1 MINIVTE
8 GAVDPKFLTA
18 DDVQQN
24 KIHFSFAHRAV
35 DIGAVGL
42 EA

>member
-1 MINIVTE
+1 MQ
-8 GAVDPKFLTA
+8 GAREMTTGKGFLTA